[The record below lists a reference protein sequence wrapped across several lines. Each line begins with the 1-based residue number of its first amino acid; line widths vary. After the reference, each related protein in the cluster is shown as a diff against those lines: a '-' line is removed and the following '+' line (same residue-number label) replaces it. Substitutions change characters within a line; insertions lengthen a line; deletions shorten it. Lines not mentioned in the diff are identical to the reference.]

1 MKFDKISPAFLAQ
14 RIGKAAKFSKVKK
27 TTRLLLPFSL
37 VLFIFLAAA
46 ELSLS
51 EEVDYLKPMGVVRL
65 NKMLDAPAFNL
76 SDLEGKKRSLRDFKG
91 KFVMLN
97 FWATW

>member
-1 MKFDKISPAFLAQ
+1 MKFDKISPTYLIQ
-14 RIGKAAKFSKVKK
+14 RIGKASKFSEVKK
-27 TTRLLLPFSL
+27 TTMLLTPFFL
-37 VLFIFLAAA
+37 VIFIFLATA

-51 EEVDYLKPMGVVRL
+51 EEVDHLAPMGVVRMK
-65 NKMLDAPAFNL
+65 KMIDAPDFNL
-76 SDLEGKKRSLRDFKG
+76 SDLEGRKRSLRDFKG

>member
-1 MKFDKISPAFLAQ
+1 MKFGKISPASLIQ
-14 RIGKAAKFSKVKK
+14 SMGKAAKFSKVKK
-27 TTRLLLPFSL
+27 TTRLLILFSL

-51 EEVDYLKPMGVVRL
+51 EKIDYLKPMGVVRL
-65 NKMLDAPAFNL
+65 KEMLDAPAFNL
-76 SDLEGKKRSLRDFKG
+76 PDLEGKKRSLRDFKG

>member
-1 MKFDKISPAFLAQ
+1 MKFGKISPASLIQ
-14 RIGKAAKFSKVKK
+14 GIGKAAKFSKVKK
-27 TTRLLLPFSL
+27 TTRLLILFSL
-37 VLFIFLAAA
+37 GIFIFLAAA

-51 EEVDYLKPMGVVRL
+51 AEVDYLRPMGVVRL
-65 NKMLDAPAFNL
+65 KEMLDAPAFNL
-76 SDLEGKKRSLRDFKG
+76 PDLKGDKWGLGDFKG

>member
-1 MKFDKISPAFLAQ
+1 MKFSE
-14 RIGKAAKFSKVKK
+14 VKK
-27 TTRLLLPFSL
+27 ITRLLIPLSL
-37 VLFIFLAAA
+37 IIAIFLAAA

-51 EEVDYLKPMGVVRL
+51 EEADYLTPMGVVRL
-65 NKMLDAPAFNL
+65 NKVLDAPDFIL
-76 SDLEGKKRSLRDFKG
+76 SDLKGDKWSLDDFKG

>member
-1 MKFDKISPAFLAQ
+1 MKFGKILPASLIQ
-14 RIGKAAKFSKVKK
+14 SIGKVAKFSQVKK
-27 TTRLLLPFSL
+27 TTRLLIPFCL
-37 VLFIFLAAA
+37 VIFIFFTFA
-46 ELSLS
+46 EFSIS
-51 EEVDYLKPMGVVRL
+51 KEVDYLTPMGVVRMK
-65 NKMLDAPAFNL
+65 KMHDAPDFIL

>member
-1 MKFDKISPAFLAQ
+1 MKFAKIFPAFLAQ
-14 RIGKAAKFSKVKK
+14 RIGKAAKFSEVKK
-27 TTRLLLPFSL
+27 TTRLLILFSL
-37 VLFIFLAAA
+37 VIFNFLATA

-51 EEVDYLKPMGVVRL
+51 EEVDYLAKMGVVRL
-65 NKMLDAPAFNL
+65 KEMLDAPDFIL
-76 SDLEGKKRSLRDFKG
+76 SDLEGDKWSLDDFKG

>member
-1 MKFDKISPAFLAQ
+1 MKIAKIPMAYLVQS
-14 RIGKAAKFSKVKK
+14 IGKAAQFLEVNKK
-27 TTRLLLPFSL
+27 IRLLATFSL
-37 VLFIFLAAA
+37 VIFIFLAAA

-51 EEVDYLKPMGVVRL
+51 EEKDYLTPMGVVRPK
-65 NKMLDAPAFNL
+65 KMIEAPAFDL
-76 SDLEGKKRSLRDFKG
+76 YDLEGSKRSLSDFKG

>member
-1 MKFDKISPAFLAQ
+1 MKFGKISPAYLIQ
-14 RIGKAAKFSKVKK
+14 SIGKAAKFSKVKK
-27 TTRLLLPFSL
+27 TTRLLIPFSL
-37 VLFIFLAAA
+37 VLFVFLAAP

-51 EEVDYLKPMGVVRL
+51 EEIDYLKPMGVVRMK
-65 NKMLDAPAFNL
+65 KMLDAPDFNL
-76 SDLEGKKRSLRDFKG
+76 SDLEGSKRSLRDFKG

>member
-14 RIGKAAKFSKVKK
+14 RIGKATKFSKVKK
-27 TTRLLLPFSL
+27 TIVLLTLFSFVILIVL
-37 VLFIFLAAA
+37 VTA
-46 ELSLS
+46 ELPLKG
-51 EEVDYLKPMGVVRL
+51 EVDFLTQIGVIKL
-65 NKMLDAPAFNL
+65 NKMIDAPAFIL
-76 SDLEGKKRSLRDFKG
+76 SDLEGDKWSLDDFKG

>member
-1 MKFDKISPAFLAQ
+1 MKFGKILPASLIQ
-14 RIGKAAKFSKVKK
+14 RIGKAAKFSQVKK
-27 TTRLLLPFSL
+27 TTRLLIPFCL

-51 EEVDYLKPMGVVRL
+51 EEVDHLAPMGVVRM
-65 NKMLDAPAFNL
+65 KEMHDAPDFIL

>member
-1 MKFDKISPAFLAQ
+1 MKFGKILPASLIQ
-14 RIGKAAKFSKVKK
+14 SIGKAAKFSQVKK
-27 TTRLLLPFSL
+27 TTRLLIPFCL
-37 VLFIFLAAA
+37 VIFIFLAAS

-51 EEVDYLKPMGVVRL
+51 EEVDHLAPMGVVRMK
-65 NKMLDAPAFNL
+65 KMHDAPDFIL

>member
-14 RIGKAAKFSKVKK
+14 RIGKATKFSKVKK
-27 TTRLLLPFSL
+27 TTILLILFSL
-37 VLFIFLAAA
+37 ILFIFLAAA

-51 EEVDYLKPMGVVRL
+51 AEIDYLKPMGVVRL
-65 NKMLDAPAFNL
+65 KKMLDAPAFNL
-76 SDLEGKKRSLRDFKG
+76 PDLEGDKWSLGDFKG

>member
-14 RIGKAAKFSKVKK
+14 RIGKATKFSGVKK
-27 TTRLLLPFSL
+27 TNRLLILFSL
-37 VLFIFLAAA
+37 VIFIFLATA
-46 ELSLS
+46 ELFLS
-51 EEVDYLKPMGVVRL
+51 EEADSLAAMKVVKL
-65 NKMLDAPAFNL
+65 NKMLDAPDFIL
-76 SDLEGKKRSLRDFKG
+76 PDLEGDKWSLDDFKG

>member
-1 MKFDKISPAFLAQ
+1 MKFGKISPVSLLQ
-14 RIGKAAKFSKVKK
+14 SIGKAAKFSKVKK
-27 TTRLLLPFSL
+27 TTRLLILFSL
-37 VLFIFLAAA
+37 VLFVFLAAA

-51 EEVDYLKPMGVVRL
+51 EKIDYLKPMGVVRL
-65 NKMLDAPAFNL
+65 KEMLDAPAFNL
-76 SDLEGKKRSLRDFKG
+76 PDLEGDKWSLNDFKG

>member
-1 MKFDKISPAFLAQ
+1 MRFDQISSASLIQ
-14 RIGKAAKFSKVKK
+14 SIGKAAKFSKVKK
-27 TTRLLLPFSL
+27 TTRLLIHFSL
-37 VLFIFLAAA
+37 VIFIFLAAA

-51 EEVDYLKPMGVVRL
+51 EDVDYLAPMGVVRL
-65 NKMLDAPAFNL
+65 NKMIEAPAFDL
-76 SDLEGKKRSLRDFKG
+76 YDLEGSKRSLSDFKG